1 MELYNYYSLD
11 EAINRKEVL
20 KRLKQLQKE
29 SKIKFELDGE
39 VFKIQDLDL
48 EEAEVD
54 ELIELFDKNDVFPY
68 LDRDDE
74 DSDDDLYDGFEDYE
88 DDY

>member
-11 EAINRKEVL
+11 EAIDRKGVL
-20 KRLKQLQKE
+20 KRLKQLHKDG
-29 SKIKFELDGE
+29 KIEFSQDGE
-39 VFKIQDLDL
+39 VFKIEDLDL
-48 EEAEVD
+48 EESEIE
-54 ELIELFDKNDVFPY
+54 ELIELFDENDVFPY

-74 DSDDDLYDGFEDYE
+74 DDEDYLDEYYDE

>member
-11 EAINRKEVL
+11 EAIDRKAVL

-29 SKIKFELDGE
+29 LKIEFELDGE
-39 VFKIQDLDL
+39 IFRIEDLDL
-48 EEAEVD
+48 EEIEVE
-54 ELIELFDKNDVFPY
+54 ELIELFDENDVFPY
-68 LDRDDE
+68 LDREDDE
-74 DSDDDLYDGFEDYE
+74 DSDDFYGDYDE

>member
-1 MELYNYYSLD
+1 MELYNYYSLE

-74 DSDDDLYDGFEDYE
+74 DEDDLYDGFEDYE

>member
-1 MELYNYYSLD
+1 MELYNYYSLE

-74 DSDDDLYDGFEDYE
+74 DEDDLYDGFEDYE
-88 DDY
+88 HDY

>member
-11 EAINRKEVL
+11 EAIDRKSVL

-29 SKIKFELDGE
+29 SKIKFDLDGE
-39 VFKIQDLDL
+39 VFKIEDLDL
-48 EEAEVD
+48 EEIEVE
-54 ELIELFDKNDVFPY
+54 ELIELFDENDVFPY

-74 DSDDDLYDGFEDYE
+74 GEDDDFFGDYGDFD

>member
-1 MELYNYYSLD
+1 MELYNYYSLE
-11 EAINRKEVL
+11 EAIDRKTVL

-29 SKIKFELDGE
+29 SKIKLDLDSE
-39 VFKIQDLDL
+39 IFRIEDLDL

-54 ELIELFDKNDVFPY
+54 ELIELFDKNDIFPY

-74 DSDDDLYDGFEDYE
+74 DEDGDFFEDDDFD

>member
-11 EAINRKEVL
+11 EAIDRKSVL

-29 SKIKFELDGE
+29 SKIKFDLDGE
-39 VFKIQDLDL
+39 VFKIEDLDL
-48 EEAEVD
+48 EEIEVE
-54 ELIELFDKNDVFPY
+54 ELIELFDENDVFPY

-74 DSDDDLYDGFEDYE
+74 GEDGDFFEDYGDFD

>member
-11 EAINRKEVL
+11 EAIDSKSVL

-29 SKIKFELDGE
+29 LKIEFDLDGD
-39 VFKIQDLDL
+39 VFKIEDLDL
-48 EEAEVD
+48 EDAEVE
-54 ELIELFDKNDVFPY
+54 ELIELFDENDVFPY
-68 LDRDDE
+68 LDRDDDE
-74 DSDDDLYDGFEDYE
+74 DDDFYEDYGDYD

>member
-11 EAINRKEVL
+11 EAIDKKSVL

-29 SKIKFELDGE
+29 GKIKLDLDGD
-39 VFKIQDLDL
+39 VFKIEDLDL
-48 EEAEVD
+48 EEPEIE
-54 ELIELFDKNDVFPY
+54 ELIELFDENDVFPY

-74 DSDDDLYDGFEDYE
+74 DDDDFYEDYGDYD

>member
-1 MELYNYYSLD
+1 MELYNYYSL
-11 EAINRKEVL
+11 EESINRKEVL

-74 DSDDDLYDGFEDYE
+74 DEDDLYDGFEDYE